1 MNKKLLTAAVV
12 LLAAGAVLLGIG
24 TAIDRNRNDS
34 ILDLGAIL
42 QNDDQGENQA
52 GDHQEPAFPGDNAVS
67 DDGSASDD
75 AAVSGENAA
84 QLALDPFSN
93 VALSV
98 IAADVRFEEGEA
110 YGLRYQ
116 LHPDELVLQAE
127 VEGENLYFSTQ
138 AKEGASLSGDWE
150 VVVTIPRDARL
161 ADVSVA
167 TVSGDITLSDRTM
180 ETLDLGTTSGAVE
193 ASAVTAGEI
202 QVASTSGDIHI
213 DDLSARSVNAA
224 STSGAVSLTGTAD
237 SLNLGTTSGACAF
250 SGDLTG
256 AGNVGTVSGNI
267 DVTVPDTAIEA
278 NSLGEITWNGRDQGP
293 SFHRAGDGPAL
304 TLGSVSG
311 DICITTK

>member
-1 MNKKLLTAAVV
+1 MSKKLLMAAVV
-12 LLAAGAVLLGIG
+12 LLAVGAVLLGIG
-24 TAIDRNRNDS
+24 TVIDRDRNDS

-42 QNDDQGENQA
+42 QNDGRGENR
-52 GDHQEPAFPGDNAVS
+52 QEPASSGDNAVS
-67 DDGSASDD
+67 DDDTSSD
-75 AAVSGENAA
+75 AAVSGENAT

-93 VALSV
+93 VTLSV

-167 TVSGDITLSDRTM
+167 TVSGDIILSDRTV
-180 ETLDLGTTSGAVE
+180 ETLD
-193 ASAVTAGEI
+193 
-202 QVASTSGDIHI
+202 
-213 DDLSARSVNAA
+213 
-224 STSGAVSLTGTAD
+224 
-237 SLNLGTTSGACAF
+237 LGTTSGACAF

-256 AGNVGTVSGNI
+256 TGNVGTVSGNI
-267 DVTVPDTAIEA
+267 DITVPDVGVEA
-278 NSLGEITWNGRDQGP
+278 SSLGEITWNGQDQGP

-311 DICITTK
+311 NICITTK

>member
-1 MNKKLLTAAVV
+1 MNKKLLMAAVV

-24 TAIDRNRNDS
+24 TVIDRDRNDS
-34 ILDLGAIL
+34 ISDLGTIL
-42 QNDDQGENQA
+42 QNDG
-52 GDHQEPAFPGDNAVS
+52 QEPAFPGDNAVS
-67 DDGSASDD
+67 DEGSTSDD
-75 AAVSGENAA
+75 AAVSGENAT
-84 QLALDPFSN
+84 QLALAPFSN
-93 VALSV
+93 VTLSV

-150 VVVTIPRDARL
+150 VMVTIPRDARL

-167 TVSGDITLSDRTM
+167 TVSGDIILSDRTV
-180 ETLDLGTTSGAVE
+180 ETLDLGTTSGDVE
-193 ASAVTAGEI
+193 ASAVTTGEI

-213 DDLSARSVNAA
+213 SDLSAHSVNAA
-224 STSGAVSLTGTAD
+224 STSGAISLTGTVA
-237 SLNLGTTSGACAF
+237 SLNLGTTSGACTF

-256 AGNVGTVSGNI
+256 TGNVGTVSGNI
-267 DVTVPDTAIEA
+267 DVTVPDAGIEA
-278 NSLGEITWNGRDQGP
+278 SSLGEITWNGQDQGP

-311 DICITTK
+311 NICITTK

>member
-1 MNKKLLTAAVV
+1 M
-12 LLAAGAVLLGIG
+12 
-24 TAIDRNRNDS
+24 
-34 ILDLGAIL
+34 
-42 QNDDQGENQA
+42 
-52 GDHQEPAFPGDNAVS
+52 
-67 DDGSASDD
+67 
-75 AAVSGENAA
+75 
-84 QLALDPFSN
+84 
-93 VALSV
+93 
-98 IAADVRFEEGEA
+98 RFEEGEA

-161 ADVSVA
+161 ADISVA
-167 TVSGDITLSDRTM
+167 TVSGDIILSDRTV
-180 ETLDLGTTSGAVE
+180 ETLDLGTTSGDVE
-193 ASAVTAGEI
+193 ASAVTTGEI

-213 DDLSARSVNAA
+213 SDLSAHSVNAA
-224 STSGAVSLTGTAD
+224 STSGAISLTGTAD

-267 DVTVPDTAIEA
+267 DITVPDVGVEA
-278 NSLGEITWNGRDQGP
+278 SSLGEITWNGQDQGP

-311 DICITTK
+311 NICITTK

>member
-161 ADVSVA
+161 ADVSAV
-167 TVSGDITLSDRTM
+167 TVSGDITL
-180 ETLDLGTTSGAVE
+180 AW
-193 ASAVTAGEI
+193 
-202 QVASTSGDIHI
+202 
-213 DDLSARSVNAA
+213 ARHN
-224 STSGAVSLTGTAD
+224 
-237 SLNLGTTSGACAF
+237 
-250 SGDLTG
+250 
-256 AGNVGTVSGNI
+256 
-267 DVTVPDTAIEA
+267 
-278 NSLGEITWNGRDQGP
+278 R
-293 SFHRAGDGPAL
+293 FHWCRHRR
-304 TLGSVSG
+304 
-311 DICITTK
+311 